1 MSALTD
7 DQFSYYVRAPA
18 DFFAEECDSLRA
30 QLAAKDV
37 EIARLRDEYLY
48 LRELFLI
55 ARPLLKNVG
64 DILDQR
70 IDAALKGHAQAPRD
84 SSASSANSLE

>member
-1 MSALTD
+1 MSEEVDAAIEVMDRAMD
-7 DQFSYYVRAPA
+7 DI
-18 DFFAEECDSLRA
+18 AELRS
-30 QLAAKDV
+30 QLAAKDA

-70 IDAALKGHAQAPRD
+70 ILAAC
-84 SSASSANSLE
+84 SASNTLRREGFEP